1 MANYTTIR
9 HQRCLVAAIVVAA
22 HLVMAWLWM
31 MSARAPSR
39 ALDPAAQSVPIY
51 ARIIDRPRP
60 QPLGTPAPVKIT
72 LIPVTRP
79 KLPTPVIQ
87 LIEIEILDSRAPG
100 PDPAPSSAQLVT
112 RPGPANGGGQGNP
125 VSMGSQQL
133 KLVRRVAPA
142 IPPDLARRFGLAGP
156 VQMSA
161 AGPVQ
166 LNVRVDERGRVAEV
180 KLLRSSGIERLDA
193 AATRAVGKWRFEPL
207 VQNGRPVSVWTQVN
221 VDMSAYDHKYCR
233 ISDGALD
240 DSTDEEV
247 HDASGVVLPLG
258 SEVVLRNLIDELSP
272 GGREAPGPIQDWI
285 RDWGPVE
292 SIRYTGDG
300 GIQGWVSRA
309 ILPAFQQGH
318 PNGIVDV
325 RSDTYLVRQERQLS
339 RWRVESDR
347 AGEIWCVH
355 VGPVPRI
362 N

>member
-1 MANYTTIR
+1 MANHITIR
-9 HQRCLVAAIVVAA
+9 RQRSLVAALVVAA
-22 HLVMAWLWM
+22 HLVMAWLWLLL
-31 MSARAPSR
+31 ALAPLHP
-39 ALDPAAQSVPIY
+39 LDPVAQAEPVY

-79 KLPTPVIQ
+79 KLPTPVVQ
-87 LIEIEILDSRAPG
+87 LIEIETLDSPATG

-112 RPGPANGGGQGNP
+112 RPGPANGGGQGYP
-125 VSMGSQQL
+125 VPMGGQQL

-156 VQMSA
+156 VQLSA

-166 LNVRVDERGRVAEV
+166 MNVRVDERGRVAEV

-193 AATRAVGKWRFEPL
+193 AATRAVGKWRFEPQM
-207 VQNGRPVSVWTQVN
+207 QNGHAVSVWTQVN

-233 ISDGALD
+233 IGDGAVD
-240 DSTDEEV
+240 GSTEEEV
-247 HDASGVVLPLG
+247 HDAAGVVMPLG
-258 SEVVLRNLIDELSP
+258 SETVLKRLIDELGA
-272 GGREAPGPIQDWI
+272 GGPDAAGPIQDLI
-285 RDWGPVE
+285 RDWGPVQ
-292 SIRYTGDG
+292 SIRSTGDA

-309 ILPAFQQGH
+309 ILPAFQRDH

-355 VGPVPRI
+355 AGPVPRI